1 MAGEIVEPASGRSD
15 PRRKILL
22 ELFRAAL
29 ESVDGR
35 LCVKQ
40 ALTSARERGAPATT
54 AHGAAGTA
62 TSADAGAGTSID
74 TGASA
79 AGGAEGVVAGVA
91 DEVPRAPVWA
101 AAIGKAASAMML
113 GAQDA
118 LGASLARG
126 LVITKDD
133 HVAPQLYTSPN
144 IEVIESAHPMPDD
157 RSLAAGERL
166 LRWVDELPPDV
177 EPLFLISGGAS
188 SLVESLV
195 PGATFAQLTALNARG
210 LASGMSIVELNAQ
223 RAQLSQIKGGRL
235 AARLAGRPARAF
247 FISDVPGH
255 DPAVIGSGLMGPGGE
270 GDRVER
276 TIVASIDHAMERVR
290 VEARKRGLSVSD
302 DARVFDGAAERLAV
316 RFAHELHMSQYQVCV
331 WGGESTVQLPENPGR
346 GGRNQHLALAAA
358 RIIAGHDNL
367 LLLVAG
373 TDGTDGVTSDAGALV
388 DGETCS
394 RVALSEMDVQDS
406 LQRADSGTALAAAG
420 DLVHTGPTGT
430 NVGDIVIGLKLG
442 REAAE
447 AFAVRP

>member
-1 MAGEIVEPASGRSD
+1 MFVEPAAGRND

-22 ELFRAAL
+22 ELFRSAL

-40 ALTSARERGAPATT
+40 ALALGAGSAPSLAGAPGG
-54 AHGAAGTA
+54 AHGS
-62 TSADAGAGTSID
+62 SAAGAGT
-74 TGASA
+74 AA
-79 AGGAEGVVAGVA
+79 AGSTGELSPAAEGAGN
-91 DEVPRAPVWA
+91 RAPVWA

-118 LGASLARG
+118 LGASLERG

-144 IEVIESAHPMPDD
+144 VEVIESAHPMPDD

-166 LRWVDELPPDV
+166 LRWVDELPPNV

-210 LASGMSIVELNAQ
+210 LASGMAIGELNAQ

-255 DPAVIGSGLMGPGGE
+255 DPAVIGSGLMGPAPSAAHAGGE

-276 TIVASIDHAMERVR
+276 TVVASIDHAMERVR
-290 VEARKRGLSVSD
+290 VEARKRGLSVSE
-302 DARVFDGAAERLAV
+302 DARVFDGAVERLAV
-316 RFAHELHMSQYQVCV
+316 RFAHELHMSPHQVCV

-394 RVALSEMDVQDS
+394 RVALSEIDVQAS
-406 LQRADSGTALAAAG
+406 LQCADSGTALAAAG
-420 DLVHTGPTGT
+420 DLIHTGPTGT
-430 NVGDIVIGLKLG
+430 NVGDIVIGLKLS

-447 AFAVRP
+447 GFVARP